1 MRKKIKKEHLNKESV
16 VGNGFTWAHS
26 FLILSSKK
34 QFFKRKNYFRLFER
48 THYLAHSIK
57 KTKKQLYFWHTP

>member
-26 FLILSSKK
+26 FLILS
-34 QFFKRKNYFRLFER
+34 
-48 THYLAHSIK
+48 TK
-57 KTKKQLYFWHTP
+57 KTIFQTEKLFSFV